1 MPSSKTDERSEHL
14 RGCWGLAPKLFIAAA
29 LCVSL
34 AACAKPAQFIPGT
47 RIPRTSANERIVKV
61 IERYR
66 QAVERK
72 DAAALLLM
80 ASKKF
85 YYEDGGTQTG
95 TDDYGY
101 DGLKDV
107 LASRFQLAKNIRC
120 SMRYLKIRRKGD
132 RAFIEV
138 FIDASFSIKGPQG
151 EMRREDVRDQN
162 QLVLIRDGETWK
174 FVAGM

>member
-1 MPSSKTDERSEHL
+1 M
-14 RGCWGLAPKLFIAAA
+14 
-29 LCVSL
+29 V
-34 AACAKPAQFIPGT
+34 
-47 RIPRTSANERIVKV
+47 
-61 IERYR
+61 ERYR

-101 DGLKDV
+101 DGLKEV
-107 LASRFQLAKNIRC
+107 LASRFQLAKNIRY
-120 SMRYLKIRRKGD
+120 SMRYLKIRQQGN

-138 FIDASFSIKGPQG
+138 FIDASFSLKGPRG

-162 QLVLIRDGETWK
+162 QLVLIREGENWK

>member
-1 MPSSKTDERSEHL
+1 MTPTVLRSARVL
-14 RGCWGLAPKLFIAAA
+14 LITAA
-29 LCVSL
+29 LAMAL
-34 AACAKPAQFIPGT
+34 GACARQASYIPGT
-47 RIPRTSANERIVKV
+47 KIPRTDTNEQLIKV

-85 YYEDGGTQTG
+85 YYEDGGTATG

-107 LASRFQLAKNIRC
+107 LASRFQLAKNIRY
-120 SMRYLKIRRKGD
+120 SMRYIKIRNSGK
-132 RAFIEV
+132 RAFVEV
-138 FIDASFSIKGPQG
+138 FIDASFSVKGPRG

-162 QLVLIRDGETWK
+162 QLVLIREGESWK